1 MRGRIGPDHARRS
14 LLKAAAIVVA
24 AVAGPGRPAGAQIGW
39 EWGSPPP
46 PPDGGKPPWAGGPGC
61 NPNGNCPGNRPCFLR
76 GTQIRTADGYRPIE
90 SLVVGDRVAA
100 RFAGLAPIRFI
111 ESFTLERCG
120 PRREWLGH
128 ARPVTVRQ
136 GALGE
141 GSPQRDLC
149 LTASHAV
156 FVDGF
161 LMPVGQLV
169 NGTSIVLEAADGRDA
184 LDFFHLELAR
194 HDVLDAEGAPCES
207 LRDPS
212 SEACLPMLSFGGGRG
227 ELRSRLRS
235 AASLVIDRRQP
246 IDLNRDGLEERALA
260 LARAA

>member
-1 MRGRIGPDHARRS
+1 MRGKTGPDRTRRS
-14 LLKAAAIVVA
+14 LLKAAALIAGVVA
-24 AVAGPGRPAGAQIGW
+24 GESARAQEGYYIGDGADLGTT
-39 EWGSPPP
+39 
-46 PPDGGKPPWAGGPGC
+46 DKPPWAGGPGC

-76 GTQIRTADGYRPIE
+76 GTQILTDAGYRPVE
-90 SLVVGDRVAA
+90 TLGAGDRVSA
-100 RFAGLAPIRFI
+100 RFAGLASIARI
-111 ESFTLERCG
+111 ESFTLERSG

-128 ARPVTVRQ
+128 SRPVTVHR

-141 GSPQRDLC
+141 GAPRRNLC

-169 NGTSIVLEAADGRDA
+169 NGTSIVFEPADGRDT
-184 LDFFHLELAR
+184 LDFFHLALAR
-194 HDVLDAEGAPCES
+194 HDVLDADGAPCES
-207 LRDPS
+207 LLDPS
-212 SEACLPMLSFGGGRG
+212 CESCVPMLSFGGGRG

-235 AASLVIDRRQP
+235 AAALVVDRRRP
-246 IDLNRDGLEERALA
+246 IDLIRDRLEDRGLL